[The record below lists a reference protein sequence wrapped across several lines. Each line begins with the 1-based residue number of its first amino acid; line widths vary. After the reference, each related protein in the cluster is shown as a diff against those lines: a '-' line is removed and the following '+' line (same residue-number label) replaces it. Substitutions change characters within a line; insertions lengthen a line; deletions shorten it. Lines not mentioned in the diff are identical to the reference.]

1 MSVHVVIL
9 AAGQGS
15 RMRSNLP
22 KVLHTLAAK
31 PLLHHV
37 IDNARALGA
46 EGTHIVIGHGADLV
60 RSSLDKLSTDTNI
73 HWSTQEQQ
81 LGTGHAVAQALPNVP
96 DDATVLI
103 LYGDVPLTNTE
114 TLSTLMKH
122 VSEKSIA
129 LLTVELDDPMGY
141 GRIVR
146 DASGFV
152 QAIVEQKDATPQ
164 QLTIGEINTGILAAP
179 ASKLKEWL
187 PKLSNSNAQGEY
199 YLTDIIA
206 MAVDDQMEVAVAH
219 PACEEEVQ
227 GVNNR
232 VQLATLE
239 RWYQAQQAER
249 LMTEGATV
257 IDPAR
262 LDVRGKVSVGKDVF
276 LDINVILEGN
286 VELADGVVVGA
297 NCIIKNA
304 KIGANTQI
312 HANSIVEDT
321 EIGESVNVGP
331 FARLRPGTKLSDR
344 SKVGNFVETKKTIV
358 GEGSKINHLS
368 YVGDAELGTNVN
380 VGAGTITCN
389 YDGVN
394 KFKTEIGD
402 DVFVGSNTS
411 LVAPVKVG
419 NKATVGAGSTVTKD
433 IESEQLAVARGK
445 QRNVDGWKRPV
456 KNK

>member
-15 RMRSNLP
+15 RMKSNLP
-22 KVLHTLAAK
+22 KVLHPLAGK
-31 PLLHHV
+31 SLLHHV
-37 IDNARALGA
+37 VENADKLGA
-46 EGTHIVIGHGADLV
+46 EGTHIVIGHGAELV
-60 RSSLDKLSTDTNI
+60 QQSFEGITTSNTI
-73 HWSTQEQQ
+73 HWSKQEQQ

-96 DDATVLI
+96 DDVNVLV

-114 TLSTLMKH
+114 TLSALLSH

-129 LLTVELDDPMGY
+129 LLTVNLDDPSGY

-152 QAIVEQKDATPQ
+152 QAIVEQKDASPQ
-164 QLTIGEINTGILAAP
+164 QLAISEINTGILAAP

-206 MAVDDQMEVAVAH
+206 MAVGDQMEVAVAN

-227 GVNNR
+227 GINNR

-239 RWYQAQQAER
+239 RWYQAREAER

-262 LDVRGKVSVGKDVF
+262 LDVRGNVTIGKDVF
-276 LDINVILEGN
+276 IDVNVVFEGN
-286 VELADGVVVGA
+286 VELAEGVVIGP

-304 KIGANTQI
+304 KIGTNTTI
-312 HANSIVEDT
+312 HANSIVEDSVV
-321 EIGESVNVGP
+321 GESANVGP
-331 FARLRPGTKLSDR
+331 YARLRPGTQLANKT
-344 SKVGNFVETKKTIV
+344 KVGNFVETKKAIV

-368 YVGDAELGTNVN
+368 YVGDAVLGSNVN

-394 KFKTEIGD
+394 KFTTEIGD
-402 DVFVGSNTS
+402 DVFVGSNSS
-411 LVAPVKVG
+411 LVAPVKIG
-419 NKATVGAGSTVTKD
+419 KKATIGAGSTVTKEVD
-433 IESEQLAVARGK
+433 AEQLAVARGK
-445 QRNVDGWKRPV
+445 QRNMDNWQRPV
-456 KNK
+456 KK

>member
-15 RMRSNLP
+15 RMKSNLP
-22 KVLHTLAAK
+22 KVLHPLAGK
-31 PLLHHV
+31 SLLHHV
-37 IDNARALGA
+37 VENAENLGTA
-46 EGTHIVIGHGADLV
+46 GTHIVIGHGAELV
-60 RSSLDKLSTDTNI
+60 RESFKNITTSNDI
-73 HWSTQEQQ
+73 HWSIQEQQ

-96 DDATVLI
+96 DDVTVLI
-103 LYGDVPLTNTE
+103 LYGDVPLTNTQ
-114 TLSTLMKH
+114 TLNALLKH

-129 LLTVELDDPMGY
+129 LLTVALEDPSGY

-146 DASGFV
+146 DSSGFV
-152 QAIVEQKDATPQ
+152 TSIVEQKDATPQ
-164 QLTIGEINTGILAAP
+164 QLAINEINTGILAAP

-227 GVNNR
+227 GINNR
-232 VQLATLE
+232 VQLAALE
-239 RWYQAQQAER
+239 RWYQAQQAKR

-257 IDPAR
+257 IDPSR
-262 LDVRGKVSVGKDVF
+262 LDVRGNVTIGKDVF
-276 LDINVILEGN
+276 LDINVVLEGD
-286 VELADGVVVGA
+286 VELAEGVVIGP
-297 NCIIKNA
+297 NCIIKNS
-304 KIGANTQI
+304 KIGRNTTI
-312 HANSIVEDT
+312 HANSIVEDSSV
-321 EIGESVNVGP
+321 GESVNVGP
-331 FARLRPGTKLSDR
+331 FARLRPGTQLANK
-344 SKVGNFVETKKTIV
+344 SKVGNFVETKKAIV

-394 KFKTEIGD
+394 KFKTEIAD
-402 DVFVGSNTS
+402 DVFVGSNSS
-411 LVAPVKVG
+411 LVAPVKIG
-419 NKATVGAGSTVTKD
+419 KKATIGAGSTVTK
-433 IESEQLAVARGK
+433 EVEAEQLAVARGK

-456 KNK
+456 KQ

>member
-15 RMRSNLP
+15 RMKSNLP
-22 KVLHTLAAK
+22 KVLHPLAGK
-31 PLLHHV
+31 SLLHHV
-37 IDNARALGA
+37 VENADQLGA

-60 RSSLDKLSTDTNI
+60 RDSFENTTTANTI

-96 DDATVLI
+96 DDVTVLV
-103 LYGDVPLTNTE
+103 LYGDVPLTNTA
-114 TLSTLMKH
+114 TLKALLDH
-122 VSEKSIA
+122 VSHKSIA
-129 LLTVELDDPMGY
+129 LLTVELEDPSGY

-146 DASGFV
+146 DPSGFV

-164 QLTIGEINTGILAAP
+164 QLAIREINTGILAAP

-187 PKLSNSNAQGEY
+187 PTLSNSNAQGEY

-206 MAVDDQMEVAVAH
+206 MAVADQMEVAVAN

-227 GVNNR
+227 GINNR

-239 RWYQAQQAER
+239 RWYQARQAER

-262 LDVRGKVSVGKDVF
+262 LDVRGNVTVGKDVF
-276 LDINVILEGN
+276 IDVNAIFEGD
-286 VELADGVVVGA
+286 VELAEGVVIGP
-297 NCIIKNA
+297 NCIIKNS
-304 KIGANTQI
+304 KIGSNTTI
-312 HANSIVEDT
+312 HANSIVEDSLV
-321 EIGESVNVGP
+321 GESANVGP
-331 FARLRPGTKLSDR
+331 FARLRPGTQLANKT
-344 SKVGNFVETKKTIV
+344 KVGNFVETKKAMV

-368 YVGDAELGTNVN
+368 YVGDAVLGSNVN

-394 KFKTEIGD
+394 KFITEIGD
-402 DVFVGSNTS
+402 DVFVGSNSS
-411 LVAPVKVG
+411 LVAPVKIG
-419 NKATVGAGSTVTKD
+419 QKATIGAGSTVTKEVD
-433 IESEQLAVARGK
+433 ADQLAVARGK
-445 QRNVDGWKRPV
+445 QRNMDNWQRPT
-456 KNK
+456 KK